1 MRPAIARTRQVG
13 WQRLAQRFAFRFLSN
28 VVALFVA
35 SLVFGGID
43 HGGFWTLVLAGLV
56 FSVVN
61 AVVRPL
67 VIVLALPAVILTLGL
82 ALLLVNALMLW
93 LTGQIVGSF
102 EVSGFWTAVGGAVIV
117 WLANT
122 ALEAILRPEARLSP
136 PPRRGG
142 A

>member
-1 MRPAIARTRQVG
+1 MRPAIILSAQLG

-35 SLVFGGID
+35 SLVFGGIE

-56 FSVVN
+56 FSLVN
-61 AVVRPL
+61 VVVRPL
-67 VIVLALPAVILTLGL
+67 VILLALPAVILTLGL
-82 ALLLVNALMLW
+82 ALLLVSALMLW

-122 ALEAILRPEARLSP
+122 ALEAILKPEARP
-136 PPRRGG
+136 DRPAAPGQR
-142 A
+142 